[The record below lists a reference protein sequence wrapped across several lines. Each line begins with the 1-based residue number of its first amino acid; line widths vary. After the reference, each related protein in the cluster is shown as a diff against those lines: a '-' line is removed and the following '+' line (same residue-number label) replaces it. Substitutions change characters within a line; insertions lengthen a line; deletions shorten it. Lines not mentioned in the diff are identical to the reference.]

1 MAAISRAPIA
11 RPDYESATLAAAVAG
26 VLGGAG
32 TGWASAKILGTP
44 GMFEI
49 LKHAAFA
56 GLTGA
61 PAPVIAVLTAS
72 GGIAAIFGVSAF
84 LLVAAAKTDGVVHAE
99 GGQVRKG
106 AGAARKVIKEELAR
120 SESLFK
126 IAGLDFSLDRI
137 RRSFLIL
144 GSIGGGKTQVIWSLL
159 KALQLAKF
167 RILICDGPK
176 GDYSTATPGNP
187 LIIAPWHD
195 GPAWDIAK
203 DCTTRGHARELA
215 RALIPISEKDPIWGN
230 AAGMIFVAI
239 LCKLQAE
246 KDTSWGWADLYSH
259 ITLDIDTLRGI
270 AQEHYPP
277 AVQIL
282 ADAESKTTQ
291 SVQINLTAFM
301 SDVFE
306 MSLAWRDTP
315 ERFSFTDWWQ
325 DRGGYVKQQVVILQG
340 SGEFK
345 SLAGGYISSIL
356 QLLANLTASPSFP
369 ESKTRRN
376 IIVADEFAQLPKM
389 PGFEK
394 FFEIGRSKG
403 CSAIVATQSP
413 AQLRKIWGEDDLQSW
428 VSMIG
433 TKVYARILGHL
444 DAEMVLAELGE
455 REVFRRTE
463 TITSNGTGT
472 GGSASVGWQKEKIG
486 VVRQEELAELGP
498 VKNGIAALV
507 QGFGKDPIQLIFP
520 YIDTP
525 FLRVAFTENL
535 NFNKPISAVVQPAPA
550 IPANTTDDAAFT
562 EIATVDAPQPAEAVH
577 TEHDQDE
584 FTDDMPI
591 IQTAETPAPIDVY
604 TDNGDGEHTENM
616 MDDISKDSIENGFAD
631 LAGEALDM
639 DSHTI
644 ELGLELAELMD
655 GDACKQAVDIEVAA
669 VVDGEKKTG
678 KRGLF
683 KKGNRRKHVDSIDS
697 QEVQQ

>member
-1 MAAISRAPIA
+1 MAVSRAPIA
-11 RPDYESATLAAAVAG
+11 RPDYGSAALAAAVAG
-26 VLGGAG
+26 VGGGIGAG
-32 TGWASAKILGTP
+32 VLSAKFLGTP
-44 GMFEI
+44 GLWAI
-49 LKHAAFA
+49 ITHAASV
-56 GLTGA
+56 GLAGA
-61 PAPVIAVLTAS
+61 PSQVVAVLTAS
-72 GGIAAIFGVSAF
+72 GAMAATLGIAAF
-84 LLVAAAKTDGVVHAE
+84 LLVAAEKTDGVVHAS
-99 GGQVRKG
+99 GGRVRKG
-106 AGAARKVIKEELAR
+106 AGAARVAVKQELGR
-120 SESLFK
+120 SPSLFK
-126 IAGLDFSLDRI
+126 VAGLDFTLDRI

-159 KALQLAKF
+159 LELKKAQF
-167 RILICDGPK
+167 RMLVLDGPK
-176 GDYSTATPGNP
+176 GDYSTAIPGKP
-187 LIIAPWHD
+187 LIIAPWHA

-215 RALIPISEKDPIWGN
+215 RALIPVSEKDPIWGN

-246 KDTSWGWADLYSH
+246 KGVEWGWAELYEH

-270 AQEHYPP
+270 AEQHYPP
-277 AVQIL
+277 AIQIL

-315 ERFSFTDWWQ
+315 EKFSFCDWWQ
-325 DRGGYVKQQVVILQG
+325 DRGAYVKQQIVILQG

-413 AQLRKIWGEDDLQSW
+413 AQLRKVWGEDDLQSW

-455 REVFRRTE
+455 REVYRPTE
-463 TITSNGTGT
+463 TVTSSASAGA
-472 GGSASVGWQKEKIG
+472 GGSSSRGWQKEKIS

-498 VKNGIAALV
+498 TKQGIAALV

-525 FLRVAFTENL
+525 FLRVAFTENP

-550 IPANTTDDAAFT
+550 IPANTTDDAPFT
-562 EIATVDAPQPAEAVH
+562 EIATADAPQPAEAVH

-591 IQTAETPAPIDVY
+591 MQTAETPAPVDVY
-604 TDNGDGEHTENM
+604 TDNIEGEHAENM
-616 MDDISKDSIENGFAD
+616 LDEIGQDAINSGFSD
-631 LAGEALDM
+631 LAGEVSGV
-639 DSHTI
+639 DSHMV

-655 GDACKQAVDIEVAA
+655 ENTSKQVDSVDVAGV
-669 VVDGEKKTG
+669 VVDESRTR

-683 KKGNRRKHVDSIDS
+683 KKGNRSKQPANVDT
-697 QEVQQ
+697 QEV